1 MAKTIVRML
10 QYVILQGQIYDRLVR
25 EDIREGHLQMKD
37 YVLSI
42 YADRFDKSVEK
53 RNVMWQVLC
62 KDFFQKLIKPSDT
75 VLDLAAGYCEFIN
88 NIHCKKKIAVD
99 LNEKTKAMAAKNVT
113 VYQAL
118 STNMPKSL
126 TGKVDVVFTSNFFEH
141 LDSKNE
147 LIDTLKEVHRVLKPN
162 GKIMVLQP
170 NIRLV
175 GNKYW
180 DYVDHTLPL
189 TERSLFEAL
198 YLTGFAVT
206 YQKVRFLPYTANSNI
221 PASPLLIRLYLRLPF
236 VQFLMGKQTFVVAEK
251 KAARFV

>member
-1 MAKTIVRML
+1 
-10 QYVILQGQIYDRLVR
+10 
-25 EDIREGHLQMKD
+25 MKD

-42 YADRFDKSVEK
+42 YADRFDKDEHK
-53 RNVMWQVLC
+53 REVMWKILC
-62 KDFFQKLIKPSDT
+62 KDYFQKFINKDDT

-88 NIHCKKKIAVD
+88 NIKCGKKIAVD
-99 LNEKTKAMAAKNVT
+99 LNEKTKVKANGDVK

-118 STNMPKSL
+118 STSLPKSL

-147 LIDTLKEVHRVLKPN
+147 LIDTLKEVHRVLKPG

-175 GNKYW
+175 GNQYW

-189 TERSLFEAL
+189 TEKSLYEAFL
-198 YLTGFAVT
+198 LTDFKLE
-206 YQKVRFLPYTANSNI
+206 YQKVRFLPFTANSRI
-221 PASPLLIRLYLRLPF
+221 PAAPLLIKAYLKFPPAQLF
-236 VQFLMGKQTFVVAEK
+236 MGKQTFAVAIK
-251 KAARFV
+251 TK

>member
-1 MAKTIVRML
+1 
-10 QYVILQGQIYDRLVR
+10 
-25 EDIREGHLQMKD
+25 MKD

-53 RNVMWQVLC
+53 RNIMWNILC
-62 KDFFQKLIKPSDT
+62 KDYFQKFIKPNDT

-88 NIHCKKKIAVD
+88 NIKCGKKIAVD
-99 LNEKTKAMAAKNVT
+99 LNVKTKDMAAKNVK

-118 STNMPKSL
+118 STNLPKELSA
-126 TGKVDVVFTSNFFEH
+126 KVDVVFTSNFFEH

-147 LIDTLKEVHRVLKPN
+147 LIDTLKEIHRALKP
-162 GKIMVLQP
+162 GGRVMILQP

-189 TERSLFEAL
+189 TEKSLEEAFH
-198 YLTGFAVT
+198 LTEFDT
-206 YQKVRFLPYTANSNI
+206 IFKKVRFLPYTANSQI
-221 PASPLLIRLYLRLPF
+221 PAIPLLIKSYLRLPLA
-236 VQFLMGKQTFVVAEK
+236 QFFMGKQTLMIGQK
-251 KAARFV
+251 KQNKQC

>member
-1 MAKTIVRML
+1 
-10 QYVILQGQIYDRLVR
+10 
-25 EDIREGHLQMKD
+25 MKD

-42 YADRFDKSVEK
+42 YADRFDKSVQK
-53 RNVMWQVLC
+53 RDVMWKVLC
-62 KDFFQKLIKPSDT
+62 RDFFQKFIKPDDT

-88 NIHCKKKIAVD
+88 NIHCRKKIAVD
-99 LNEKTKAMAAKNVT
+99 LNQKTKDMAKPDVR

-118 STNMPKSL
+118 STRMPKAL

-162 GKIMVLQP
+162 GKVMILQP

-175 GNKYW
+175 GNRYW
-180 DYVDHTLPL
+180 DYIDHTLPI
-189 TERSLFEAL
+189 TEKSLFEAL
-198 YLTGFAVT
+198 LLTGFELT

-221 PASPLLIRLYLRLPF
+221 PASPLLISLYLKMPL
-236 VQFLMGKQTFVVAEK
+236 VQYLMGKQTFVVAK
-251 KAARFV
+251 KKKESTRFL